1 LGRNLRNAD
10 FTLKICALLLPIE
23 NVINNERGWL
33 MTLTEQQLEDL
44 IATLEESQRLLSAAA
59 GPFSRNTPPS
69 TYVRVAGKLSE
80 ILNVLRQD

>member
-1 LGRNLRNAD
+1 MKG
-10 FTLKICALLLPIE
+10 
-23 NVINNERGWL
+23 GWL

-44 IATLEESQRLLSAAA
+44 IATLEESKRLLSAAA

>member
-1 LGRNLRNAD
+1 
-10 FTLKICALLLPIE
+10 
-23 NVINNERGWL
+23 

-44 IATLEESQRLLSAAA
+44 ITTLEESKRLLSAAA